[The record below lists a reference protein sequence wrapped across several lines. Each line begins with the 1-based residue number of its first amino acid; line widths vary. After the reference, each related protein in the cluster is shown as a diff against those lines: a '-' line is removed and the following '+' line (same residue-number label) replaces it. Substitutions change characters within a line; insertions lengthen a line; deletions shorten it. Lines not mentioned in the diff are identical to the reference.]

1 MHSPPSPIRVALVD
15 DQRRFYEMVATLLSS
30 TPDILLIAYGN
41 NGEEALK
48 LCEELQPDV
57 LLMDVV
63 MPGMDGIQA
72 TQIIRE
78 RFPQIKVLV
87 LSSYH
92 ADEMVQ
98 GMLQSGATGYILKT
112 SLAQDLVQTI
122 KATFRGQ
129 TVLAA
134 EVTES
139 LLKTAVSPPRQN
151 FGLTERELEVLK
163 LLAQGLNNAE
173 LAAQLFISV
182 STIKFHL
189 LNIQQKM
196 GVESRAEVIVLAA
209 KHHLI

>member
-1 MHSPPSPIRVALVD
+1 MQTPTPPPIRVALVD
-15 DQRRFYEMVATLLSS
+15 DQRRFYEMVATLLAT
-30 TPDILLIAYGN
+30 TPEILLIGYGSS
-41 NGEEALK
+41 GEEALA
-48 LCEELQPDV
+48 LCQEVQPDV

-63 MPGMDGIQA
+63 MPGMGGLEA
-72 TQIIRE
+72 TRLIRE
-78 RFPQIKVLV
+78 RFPGVKVLV

-98 GMLQSGATGYILKT
+98 GMLKSGATGYILKA

-134 EVTES
+134 EVTET
-139 LLKTAVSPPRQN
+139 LLKNSTLPRKN
-151 FGLTERELEVLK
+151 FDLTERELEVLQH
-163 LLAQGLNNAE
+163 LAQGLNNAE
-173 LAAQLFISV
+173 LAAKLFISV
-182 STIKFHL
+182 STVKFHI

-196 GVESRAEVIVLAA
+196 GVDSRAEVIVLAA